1 MKLTALIVARNEE
14 DKIEDCLKSLK
25 FTDEVV
31 LVLDRNTDRTDI
43 IARKFTKKIFK
54 GTWICEAER
63 RNYGINKCKSDWI
76 LEIDAD
82 EIISPKLSNEIKEKI
97 SLKNSDFFYIPIINY
112 VGVKVIKYGWM
123 ACLAPDGKFCLFK
136 KGKKKW
142 IKGSV
147 HPSYSINGLRGSK
160 IKEQILH
167 FMSKNI
173 SDLIN
178 RFNRNTSLYSL
189 DLKNEKKSLKK
200 LLSIRKIFSR
210 FFKSYIKRMGF
221 RNGKIGV
228 LISIL
233 CALYPYVSAKKVLS
247 ERNEINF

>member
-82 EIISPKLSNEIKEKI
+82 EIISQKLSNEIKEKI
-97 SLKNSDFFYIPIINY
+97 SLKNSD
-112 VGVKVIKYGWM
+112 
-123 ACLAPDGKFCLFK
+123 
-136 KGKKKW
+136 
-142 IKGSV
+142 
-147 HPSYSINGLRGSK
+147 
-160 IKEQILH
+160 
-167 FMSKNI
+167 
-173 SDLIN
+173 
-178 RFNRNTSLYSL
+178 
-189 DLKNEKKSLKK
+189 
-200 LLSIRKIFSR
+200 
-210 FFKSYIKRMGF
+210 
-221 RNGKIGV
+221 
-228 LISIL
+228 
-233 CALYPYVSAKKVLS
+233 
-247 ERNEINF
+247 